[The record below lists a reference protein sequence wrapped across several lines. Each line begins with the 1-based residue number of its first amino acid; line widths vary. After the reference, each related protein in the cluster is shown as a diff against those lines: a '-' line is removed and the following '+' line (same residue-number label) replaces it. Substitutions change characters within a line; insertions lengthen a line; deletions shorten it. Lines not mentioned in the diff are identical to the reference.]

1 MSPVAVDLP
10 LADGSDHQALLP
22 PQLLALLDDLMP
34 QPAGPR
40 RTAQARRVQLAK
52 DPHAHFCRQH
62 LGKVARWG
70 CAFGC
75 RQGGASFTE
84 KKHWWSPPTH
94 MLHNRVGLSGRA

>member
-40 RTAQARRVQLAK
+40 RAAQARRVQLAK
-52 DPHAHFCRQH
+52 DPHAHFCRQR

-70 CAFGC
+70 
-75 RQGGASFTE
+75 RASFTE